1 MRKQPKQQRANQ
13 MIALLLEAAALEIAD
28 RGLDRLTTNHVAQR
42 AGVSI
47 GSLYQYFANKEMLVD
62 ALLMQKAQLMLDGVQ
77 QRLSPLLGQDIA
89 TVTRAILLGIFEQVA
104 EDKAQRELLR
114 HWHTLN
120 AAPVFQTLER
130 QMTELCR
137 QYLMRHIDQY
147 RVDNLPALLF
157 VLINAVQYTTA
168 RYLSE
173 EHALLGQDEVIET
186 LVQMV
191 EALCKPGARAATIA
205 AKAPPTKLT

>member
-1 MRKQPKQQRANQ
+1 MRKQPKQHRANQ
-13 MIALLLEAAALEIAD
+13 MIALLLEATALEIAD

-62 ALLMQKAQLMLDGVQ
+62 ALLMQKAERLMGVVHE
-77 QRLSPLLGQDIA
+77 RLHPLLGGDIA
-89 TVTRAILLGIFEQVA
+89 TVTRAVLLGIFEQVA
-104 EDKAQRELLR
+104 GDPTQRELLR
-114 HWHTLN
+114 HWQRLN

-137 QYLMRHIDQY
+137 QYLMRHVDEY
-147 RVDNLPALLF
+147 RIENLPALLF

-168 RYLSE
+168 HYLGE
-173 EHALLGQDEVIET
+173 ERSLLGRDEVIEA
-186 LVQMV
+186 LVRMV
-191 EALCKPGARAATIA
+191 EALCQPSAQQA
-205 AKAPPTKLT
+205 AKRSG

>member
-13 MIALLLEAAALEIAD
+13 MIALLLEATALEIAD

-62 ALLMQKAQLMLDGVQ
+62 ALLMQKAERLINRVQ

-89 TVTRAILLGIFEQVA
+89 TVTRAVLLGIFEQV
-104 EDKAQRELLR
+104 EQDKAQRELLR
-114 HWHTLN
+114 HWHSLN
-120 AAPVFQTLER
+120 AAPVFQALER

-137 QYLMRHIDQY
+137 QYLMRHIDEY
-147 RVDNLPALLF
+147 RIDNLPALLF
-157 VLINAVQYTTA
+157 VLINAVQYTTV

-173 EHALLGQDEVIET
+173 EHSLLGQDEVIDT
-186 LVQMV
+186 LVRMV
-191 EALCKPGARAATIA
+191 ESLCQPGARPVQRAAEQSD
-205 AKAPPTKLT
+205 

>member
-13 MIALLLEAAALEIAD
+13 MIALLLEATAQEIAN

-62 ALLMQKAQLMLDGVQ
+62 ALLMQKAELMLAGVQ
-77 QRLSPLLGQDIA
+77 QRLAPLLGQDIA
-89 TVTRAILLGIFEQVA
+89 TVSRAILLGIFEQVA

-137 QYLMRHIDQY
+137 QYLMRHIDEY
-147 RVDNLPALLF
+147 RLDNLPALLF

-173 EHALLGQDEVIET
+173 EHSLLDQDEVIET
-186 LVQMV
+186 LVRMV
-191 EALCKPGARAATIA
+191 EALCNPGARTAVIA
-205 AKAPPTKLT
+205 AEAAPRR

>member
-13 MIALLLEAAALEIAD
+13 MIALLLEATALEIAD

-47 GSLYQYFANKEMLVD
+47 GSLYQYFANKEMLVE
-62 ALLMQKAQLMLDGVQ
+62 ALLMQKAEQLLKGVQ
-77 QRLSPLLGQDIA
+77 ERLSPLLGQDIA

-137 QYLMRHIDQY
+137 QYLMRHIDEY
-147 RVDNLPALLF
+147 RIDNLPALLF

-173 EHALLGQDEVIET
+173 EHSLLAQEEVIET
-186 LVQMV
+186 LVGMV
-191 EALCKPGARAATIA
+191 EALCQPSAST
-205 AKAPPTKLT
+205 

>member
-13 MIALLLEAAALEIAD
+13 MIALLLEATAQEIAN

-62 ALLMQKAQLMLDGVQ
+62 ALLMQKAELMLAGVQ
-77 QRLSPLLGQDIA
+77 QRLAPLLGQDIA
-89 TVTRAILLGIFEQVA
+89 TVSRAILLGIFEQVA
-104 EDKAQRELLR
+104 EDRAQRELLR

-130 QMTELCR
+130 QMSELCR
-137 QYLMRHIDQY
+137 QYLMRHMDEY
-147 RVDNLPALLF
+147 RIDNLPALLF

-173 EHALLGQDEVIET
+173 EHSLLGRDEVIET
-186 LVQMV
+186 LVRMV
-191 EALCKPGARAATIA
+191 EALCQPGGNRG
-205 AKAPPTKLT
+205 

>member
-13 MIALLLEAAALEIAD
+13 MIAVLLEATALEIAD
-28 RGLDRLTTNHVAQR
+28 RGLDRLTTNHIAQR

-62 ALLMQKAQLMLDGVQ
+62 ALLMQKAELLLNGVQ
-77 QRLSPLLGQDIA
+77 ERLRPLLGQDIA
-89 TVTRAILLGIFEQVA
+89 TVTRAVLLGIFEQVA
-104 EDKAQRELLR
+104 QDHAQRELLR
-114 HWHTLN
+114 HWHNLN

-137 QYLMRHIDQY
+137 QYLMRHANDY
-147 RVDNLPALLF
+147 RIDNLPALLF
-157 VLINAVQYTTA
+157 VLINAVQYTVA
-168 RYLSE
+168 RYLADQSP
-173 EHALLGQDEVIET
+173 LLDHDEVIEV

-191 EALCKPGARAATIA
+191 ETLCRPDASLAQQAANCA
-205 AKAPPTKLT
+205 G

>member
-13 MIALLLEAAALEIAD
+13 MIALLLEATALEIAE
-28 RGLDRLTTNHVAQR
+28 RGLDRLTTNHIAQR

-77 QRLSPLLGQDIA
+77 QRLAPLLGQDIA

-104 EDKAQRELLR
+104 LDKTQRELLR

-120 AAPVFQTLER
+120 AAPVFQALER

-137 QYLMRHIDQY
+137 QYLMRHIDEY
-147 RVDNLPALLF
+147 RIDNLPALLF

-168 RYLSE
+168 RYLGE
-173 EHALLGQDEVIET
+173 EHSLLGQDEVIET
-186 LVQMV
+186 LVRMV
-191 EALCKPGARAATIA
+191 EALCQPGGNRG
-205 AKAPPTKLT
+205 

>member
-13 MIALLLEAAALEIAD
+13 MIALLLEATAQEIAN

-62 ALLMQKAQLMLDGVQ
+62 ALLMQKAELMLAGVQ
-77 QRLSPLLGQDIA
+77 QRLAPLLGQDIA
-89 TVTRAILLGIFEQVA
+89 TVSRAILLGIFEQVA
-104 EDKAQRELLR
+104 ADRAQRELLR

-137 QYLMRHIDQY
+137 QYLMRHIDEY
-147 RVDNLPALLF
+147 RIDNLPAQLF

-173 EHALLGQDEVIET
+173 EHSLLGRDEVIET
-186 LVQMV
+186 LVRMV
-191 EALCKPGARAATIA
+191 EALCQPGARAAVIA
-205 AKAPPTKLT
+205 AEAAPTR

>member
-13 MIALLLEAAALEIAD
+13 MIALLLEATAQEIAS

-62 ALLMQKAQLMLDGVQ
+62 ALLMQKAELMLAVVQ

-104 EDKAQRELLR
+104 QDQAQRELLR
-114 HWHTLN
+114 HWHSLN
-120 AAPVFQTLER
+120 AAPVFQALER

-137 QYLMRHIDQY
+137 QYLMRHIDEY
-147 RVDNLPALLF
+147 RIDNLPALLF

-173 EHALLGQDEVIET
+173 EHSLLGQDEVIDT
-186 LVQMV
+186 LVRMV
-191 EALCKPGARAATIA
+191 EALCQPGSSRS
-205 AKAPPTKLT
+205 